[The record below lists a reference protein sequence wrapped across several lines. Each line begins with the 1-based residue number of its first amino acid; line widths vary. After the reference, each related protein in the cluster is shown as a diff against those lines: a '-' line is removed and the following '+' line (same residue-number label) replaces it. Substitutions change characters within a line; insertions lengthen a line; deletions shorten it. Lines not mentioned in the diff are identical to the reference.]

1 MSEDMSGGGNV
12 GDLMKPSG
20 DRTKLNRNSEH
31 TSHSE
36 NPIEETTRVTDVSA
50 TIDRELDASS
60 AVGVDAKSKPNEKIG
75 TRYKETQSSGEV
87 LDVFGILNA
96 TSTTTDRIHTIERNP
111 TKENPNKVEKDRS
124 EPSSTEH
131 ETHVVTQDTNSVS
144 HSSTSEE
151 EGAKNR
157 APVIDLTTQHTT
169 RHSTTKAQSTSKLE
183 PSDPWRTDFSDNFWS
198 NFERTTENWKP
209 SPNQASKTTP
219 ASPWAD
225 EVPLSTVE
233 KEIGSK
239 EIDTKVIGSKDI
251 DENFNTVLSSV
262 SVTPPTEGTTATS
275 KQSTKKLTLKTTP
288 SPTTGK
294 QDVTMT
300 THKQDVS
307 VSMETNKQSPVTLPT
322 SKQPTT
328 STKQTVLPPR
338 GNIPTS
344 SEGDFYSGKS

>member
-20 DRTKLNRNSEH
+20 DRTKLNKNSEH
-31 TSHSE
+31 ASHSE

-60 AVGVDAKSKPNEKIG
+60 AVGVDTKSKPNEKIG

-96 TSTTTDRIHTIERNP
+96 TSTTTDRIHTSERNP
-111 TKENPNKVEKDRS
+111 TKENPNKVEIDRS

-131 ETHVVTQDTNSVS
+131 ETHGVTQDTNSVS
-144 HSSTSEE
+144 NSSTSEE

-219 ASPWAD
+219 ATPWTD
-225 EVPLSTVE
+225 EAPLSTVE
-233 KEIGSK
+233 KEIGNK

-262 SVTPPTEGTTATS
+262 SVTPPTERTMATS

-288 SPTTGK
+288 SPSTGK

-307 VSMETNKQSPVTLPT
+307 VSMETNKQSPVTMPT
-322 SKQPTT
+322 NKQPTT
-328 STKQTVLPPR
+328 SSKQTVLPPR
-338 GNIPTS
+338 GNPTS